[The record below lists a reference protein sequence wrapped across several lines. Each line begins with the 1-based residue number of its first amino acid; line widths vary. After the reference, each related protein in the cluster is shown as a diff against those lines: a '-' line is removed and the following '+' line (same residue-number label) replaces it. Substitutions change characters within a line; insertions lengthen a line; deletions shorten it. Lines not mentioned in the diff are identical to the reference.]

1 MKLNKIIECLEKWA
15 PLSLQEEYDNTGL
28 IIGNNQNEIKGVL
41 VTLDCTED
49 VINEAIK
56 KKCNLIISHHP
67 LIFRP
72 IKKITGSNYV
82 ERSILKAIENS
93 IAIYSIHT
101 NLDNIISGVNSK
113 IAEKIELKNVKILN
127 KKSNILS
134 KIEFYVPKDYKEN
147 ILKKLFKIGAGKI
160 GNYDSCSFQVEG
172 LGTFRPN
179 NNASPFI
186 GKNDKFQKSN
196 EVKVELVFH
205 NHLEK
210 ELIRCLKES
219 HPYDEV
225 AFYITKINNKS
236 EMVGSGII
244 GNLKIDSNNLLKKLK
259 NIFKTKII
267 KHTTLNKNKV
277 SKIAICGGSGS
288 ILIDNAIKNG
298 ADVYITSDL
307 KYHDFFEGDNK
318 MLIVDIGHY
327 ESEQFTKE
335 LIFEY
340 LNKKLVNI
348 AIHLSKVNSNP
359 IRYY

>member
-113 IAEKIELKNVKILN
+113 IAEKIELKNIKILN

-147 ILKKLFKIGAGKI
+147 ILKK
-160 GNYDSCSFQVEG
+160 
-172 LGTFRPN
+172 
-179 NNASPFI
+179 
-186 GKNDKFQKSN
+186 
-196 EVKVELVFH
+196 
-205 NHLEK
+205 
-210 ELIRCLKES
+210 
-219 HPYDEV
+219 
-225 AFYITKINNKS
+225 
-236 EMVGSGII
+236 II
-244 GNLKIDSNNLLKKLK
+244 
-259 NIFKTKII
+259 
-267 KHTTLNKNKV
+267 
-277 SKIAICGGSGS
+277 
-288 ILIDNAIKNG
+288 
-298 ADVYITSDL
+298 
-307 KYHDFFEGDNK
+307 
-318 MLIVDIGHY
+318 
-327 ESEQFTKE
+327 
-335 LIFEY
+335 
-340 LNKKLVNI
+340 
-348 AIHLSKVNSNP
+348 
-359 IRYY
+359 

>member
-1 MKLNKIIECLEKWA
+1 MKLNKIIECLENWA
-15 PLSLQEEYDNTGL
+15 PPSLQEEYDNSGL
-28 IIGNNQNEIKGVL
+28 IIGIKQNEIKGIL
-41 VTLDCTED
+41 VTLDCTEE
-49 VINEAIK
+49 VIDEAIK

-82 ERSILKAIENS
+82 ERSILKAIKNS

-101 NLDNIISGVNSK
+101 NLDNIITGVNSK
-113 IAEKIELKNVKILN
+113 IADKIGLKNIEILN
-127 KKSNILS
+127 KKSNLLS

-147 ILKKLFKIGAGKI
+147 MLKKLFKIGAGKI
-160 GNYDSCSFQVEG
+160 GNYDSCSFQSEG
-172 LGTFRPN
+172 LGTFRPD

-186 GKNDKFQKSN
+186 GKSNKFQNSN
-196 EVKVELVFH
+196 EVKVELLFE

-210 ELIRCLKES
+210 ELISCLKKS

-236 EMVGSGII
+236 KLIGSGIV
-244 GNLKIDSNNLLKKLK
+244 GNLKIDTSSLLKKLK
-259 NIFKTKII
+259 KVFKSKVI
-267 KHTTLNKNKV
+267 KHTILNKKNV
-277 SKIAICGGSGS
+277 NKIAICGGSGS
-288 ILIDNAIKNG
+288 FLINKALENNS
-298 ADVYITSDL
+298 DVFITSDL
-307 KYHDFFEGDNK
+307 KYHDFFEGDSK
-318 MLIVDIGHY
+318 MLIIDIGHY

-348 AIHLSKVNSNP
+348 AVHLSKINSNP
-359 IRYY
+359 IKYY

>member
-1 MKLNKIIECLEKWA
+1 MKLNKIIECLENWA
-15 PLSLQEEYDNTGL
+15 PPSLQEEYDNSGL
-28 IIGNNQNEIKGVL
+28 IIGIKQNEIKGIL
-41 VTLDCTED
+41 VTLDCTEE
-49 VINEAIK
+49 VIDEAIK

-82 ERSILKAIENS
+82 ERSILKAIKNS

-101 NLDNIISGVNSK
+101 NLDNIITGVNSK
-113 IAEKIELKNVKILN
+113 IANKIGLKNIEILN
-127 KKSNILS
+127 KKSNLLS

-147 ILKKLFKIGAGKI
+147 TLKKLFKIGAGKI
-160 GNYDSCSFQVEG
+160 GNYDSCSFQSEG
-172 LGTFRPN
+172 LGTFRPD

-186 GKNDKFQKSN
+186 GKSNKFQNSN
-196 EVKVELVFH
+196 EVKVELLFE

-210 ELIRCLKES
+210 ELISCLKKS

-236 EMVGSGII
+236 KLIGSGIV
-244 GNLKIDSNNLLKKLK
+244 GNLKIDTSSLLKKLK
-259 NIFKTKII
+259 KVFKSKVI
-267 KHTTLNKNKV
+267 KHTILNKKNV
-277 SKIAICGGSGS
+277 NKIAVCGGSGS
-288 ILIDNAIKNG
+288 FLINKALENNS
-298 ADVYITSDL
+298 DVFITSDL
-307 KYHDFFEGDNK
+307 KYHDFFEGDSK
-318 MLIVDIGHY
+318 MLIIDIGHY

-348 AIHLSKVNSNP
+348 AVHLSKINSNP
-359 IRYY
+359 IKYY